1 MIIVDICDNWLG
13 APIISKYPGPKT
25 TPIPCI
31 HKIASKIAAKLLK
44 ISAKV
49 RLEDLKNPKVFVAEN
64 VKGILSANKGLAIE
78 TIIKDF
84 RSLEPGYLVIPKLI
98 DYSLRFVN

>member
-1 MIIVDICDNWLG
+1 MIIVEICDNWLG

-44 ISAKV
+44 ISANV
-49 RLEDLKNPKVFVAEN
+49 RLEDLKNPKVFV
-64 VKGILSANKGLAIE
+64 G
-78 TIIKDF
+78 F
-84 RSLEPGYLVIPKLI
+84 
-98 DYSLRFVN
+98 